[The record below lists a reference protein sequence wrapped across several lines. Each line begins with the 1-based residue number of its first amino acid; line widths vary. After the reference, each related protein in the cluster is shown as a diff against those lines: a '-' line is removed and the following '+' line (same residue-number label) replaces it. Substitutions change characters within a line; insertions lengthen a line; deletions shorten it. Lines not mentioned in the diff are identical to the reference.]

1 MDAAVT
7 AHFGLE
13 ALIFFALLAVAVAF
27 ITFHRPTYGL
37 AVLVACD
44 AFDLSHAIG
53 PTTVTTTKVALVGAL
68 VGLVVR
74 RESLAVLRD
83 RRLWPVMGGALAIV
97 AVTFATIIPA
107 TYADTVVRET
117 LKASEYLALFAVA
130 AVAAY
135 EQTEGDETLL
145 WRTIF
150 GTTVVVCALALTQE
164 VHGATSGLYIGTRAI
179 TRIAGPLEGPNQL
192 AGFLELVVPLAFARA
207 LARRPDRLAWATLA
221 IAVLADV
228 LTLSRAGVFGL
239 VVGLVVVVML
249 RPRTW
254 AIDRRGAAIAATV
267 TVALAALVNRLGV
280 GSRFASL
287 GGTARDDGL
296 ATRPQLWSAARAL
309 WRHDPG
315 LGVGAGNFELLLPTV
330 GLVGVRTHANSL
342 YLQSLAEGGVAL
354 FAAVLWTLVAA
365 VALCVRYAPRSTF
378 VLGVGAA
385 TCAFAAHQI
394 FDDLFFFPKVSG
406 LWWLFLGTAAGRVAA
421 LPEKGTELG

>member
-27 ITFHRPTYGL
+27 LTIHRPTYGL

-44 AFDLSHAIG
+44 AFDWSHAIG

-97 AVTFATIIPA
+97 AVTFATIVPA
-107 TYADTVVRET
+107 TYAEAVVRET

-135 EQTEGDETLL
+135 AQTERDEMFL

-150 GTTVVVCALALTQE
+150 GATVVVCALALMQE
-164 VHGATSGLYIGTRAI
+164 VHGATSGLYVGTRAI
-179 TRIAGPLEGPNQL
+179 ARIAGPLEGPNQL

-207 LARRPDRLAWATLA
+207 LARRHDRLAWATFA
-221 IAVLADV
+221 IAVLAVV

-239 VVGLVVVVML
+239 VVGLVVVVAL
-249 RPRTW
+249 PPHTW
-254 AIDRRGAAIAATV
+254 AIGRRGIAIATAV
-267 TVALAALVNRLGV
+267 LVALAAVVNRLGV
-280 GSRFASL
+280 GSRFASV
-287 GGTARDDGL
+287 GETARDNGL
-296 ATRPQLWSAARAL
+296 ATRPQLWAAARAL
-309 WRHDPG
+309 WSHDPG
-315 LGVGAGNFELLLPTV
+315 LGVGAGNFELLLPSV

-342 YLQSLAEGGVAL
+342 YLQSLAEGGIAL
-354 FAAVLWTLVAA
+354 VAAVVWTLFAA
-365 VALCVRYAPRSTF
+365 VALCVRYAPRNTF
-378 VLGVGAA
+378 VLGVAAA

-406 LWWLFLGTAAGRVAA
+406 LWWLFLGTASGRIAA
-421 LPEKGTELG
+421 LPDEQT